1 MSLLNEGFDLGPL
14 DGTGH
19 LAEASIVPHY
29 VGVSPSSIG
38 LIVYGLGCLLREGD
52 FAHVFIEPRLKGL
65 PGLMM
70 KLRVVLHFIYILFH
84 FVCL

>member
-14 DGTGH
+14 DGIGH
-19 LAEASIVPHY
+19 LAEAPIVPYY
-29 VGVSPSSIG
+29 VGVSPRSIG
-38 LIVYGLGCLLREGD
+38 LIVDGLGCLLRKGD
-52 FAHVFIEPRLKGL
+52 LAHVVIEPRLKGL
-65 PGLMM
+65 SGLMM